1 LERRNGETQWD
12 VMQRQIMEEFRN
24 KPDRWLQQRQIRR
37 CLHPRQEEQTLE
49 YWEMIQQDEW
59 LMQEIL
65 PKIGDPPIGTPL
77 LNRQFSPTGLHS
89 PLTLQHAYYLPMMK
103 EYFGFNLW
111 ENPDI
116 DYFLEIGGGYGNF
129 ARIMRTLGSNFPEHV
144 ICDLP
149 GIQEIQKTYLAKYDN
164 IKYTL
169 LNERSIT
176 PRNKQNPF
184 MMATHSI
191 NEMPMRDRRKVP
203 YRSYKYMF
211 IIHNEKFDGV
221 DNFGYFND
229 LREELKNEYN
239 IEHWRDETYR
249 KSWNWIAIKK

>member
-1 LERRNGETQWD
+1 
-12 VMQRQIMEEFRN
+12 MQRQIMEEFRN
-24 KPDRWLQQRQIRR
+24 KPDRWLLQKQIRR
-37 CLHPRQEEQTLE
+37 CLHPRQEEQTAA
-49 YWEMIQQDEW
+49 YWRMIEQDEW

-65 PKIGDPPIGTPL
+65 PKIGDPPMGSPL
-77 LNRQFSPTGLHS
+77 QWTYSKMHS
-89 PLTLQHAYYLPMMK
+89 PLTLQHAFYLSIMK
-103 EYFGFNLW
+103 KYFGFNLW

-169 LNERSIT
+169 LDERSIT
-176 PRNKQNPF
+176 PRNKQNSF

-203 YRSYKYMF
+203 YRSYKLSL
-211 IIHNEKFDGV
+211 IH
-221 DNFGYFND
+221 
-229 LREELKNEYN
+229 
-239 IEHWRDETYR
+239 I
-249 KSWNWIAIKK
+249 